1 VNDSYISYSIMLFVA
16 QPSQLR
22 SGTKIL
28 DLGAKLQ
35 KVKFWKGKNL
45 ILIELQGY
53 FQKYIYIYLRKTLWH
68 GGFGHP
74 HFGHLGMVRRSGLGC
89 PATSIG
95 KNGVGMSQNLA
106 HRGGSSHP
114 FIFFYYFF
122 NF

>member
-1 VNDSYISYSIMLFVA
+1 MLFVA

-53 FQKYIYIYLRKTLWH
+53 FQKYIYIY
-68 GGFGHP
+68 
-74 HFGHLGMVRRSGLGC
+74 
-89 PATSIG
+89 I
-95 KNGVGMSQNLA
+95 
-106 HRGGSSHP
+106 
-114 FIFFYYFF
+114 
-122 NF
+122 

>member
-1 VNDSYISYSIMLFVA
+1 MLFVA

-53 FQKYIYIYLRKTLWH
+53 FQKYIYIFEENIVAWWFRPPPFWPFGDGSQIGPGVPGNLHWQKWGWH
-68 GGFGHP
+68 EPKFGP
-74 HFGHLGMVRRSGLGC
+74 KGWLEPPLY
-89 PATSIG
+89 
-95 KNGVGMSQNLA
+95 
-106 HRGGSSHP
+106 
-114 FIFFYYFF
+114 IFLLFL
-122 NF
+122 